1 MITFQEFRENLV
13 EFKIQK
19 SAVAKSP
26 TQRRMERRKKML
38 GGGRQKEKLAI
49 RKWKRSAAG
58 KRAMEPGRIKRMK
71 RIGKTGLGKP
81 MRVNITKGKSAQAA
95 VMSKRKAVR
104 KQLTSKP
111 KRTTRK
117 SIRKN

>member
-1 MITFQEFRENLV
+1 MKSFQEFRENLI
-13 EFKIQK
+13 EFKIAK

-58 KRAMEPGRIKRMK
+58 KRSMDPKRKERMEKQGRSP
-71 RIGKTGLGKP
+71 TGKP
-81 MRVNITKGKSAQAA
+81 LRVNITKGKSAQAA
-95 VMSKRKAVR
+95 ITGKKKELRKKLTKR
-104 KQLTSKP
+104 
-111 KRTTRK
+111 
-117 SIRKN
+117 

>member
-1 MITFQEFRENLV
+1 MISFQEFRENLV
-13 EFKIQK
+13 EFQIAK
-19 SAVAKSP
+19 STVAKSP

-104 KQLTSKP
+104 KQLTK
-111 KRTTRK
+111 K
-117 SIRKN
+117 

>member
-1 MITFQEFRENLV
+1 MITFQEFRENLI
-13 EFKIQK
+13 EFKIAK
-19 SAVAKSP
+19 STVAKSP

-71 RIGKTGLGKP
+71 RIGKSGLGKP
-81 MRVNITKGKSAQAA
+81 LRVNITKGKSAQAA

>member
-1 MITFQEFRENLV
+1 MISFQEFRENLV
-13 EFKIQK
+13 EFQIKK
-19 SAVAKSP
+19 STVAKSP

-38 GGGRQKEKLAI
+38 GGGRQKEKIAI
-49 RKWKRSAAG
+49 KKWKRSAAG

-104 KQLTSKP
+104 KQLTK
-111 KRTTRK
+111 
-117 SIRKN
+117 

>member
-58 KRAMEPGRIKRMK
+58 KRSMDPGRIKRMK
-71 RIGKTGLGKP
+71 RIGKSGLGKQL
-81 MRVNITKGKSAQAA
+81 RVNITKGKSAQAA
-95 VMSKRKAVR
+95 VMGKRKAIR
-104 KQLTSKP
+104 KQLT
-111 KRTTRK
+111 KR
-117 SIRKN
+117 

>member
-1 MITFQEFRENLV
+1 MITFQEFRKNLI
-13 EFKIQK
+13 EFKIAK
-19 SAVAKSP
+19 STVAKSP

-58 KRAMEPGRIKRMK
+58 KRSMDPGRIKRMK

-95 VMSKRKAVR
+95 VMSKRKAIR
-104 KQLTSKP
+104 KQLTK
-111 KRTTRK
+111 K
-117 SIRKN
+117 

>member
-1 MITFQEFRENLV
+1 MKSFQEFRENLV

-49 RKWKRSAAG
+49 KKWKRSAAG

-71 RIGKTGLGKP
+71 RIGKSGLGKQL
-81 MRVNITKGKSAQAA
+81 RVNITKGQSGQAA
-95 VMSKRKAVR
+95 VMGKRKAIR
-104 KQLTSKP
+104 KQLSK
-111 KRTTRK
+111 R
-117 SIRKN
+117 

>member
-1 MITFQEFRENLV
+1 MKSFQEFRENLIEIQV
-13 EFKIQK
+13 QK
-19 SAVAKSP
+19 SAIAKSP

-71 RIGKTGLGKP
+71 RLCKTALGKQ

-95 VMSKRKAVR
+95 VMGKRKAIR
-104 KQLTSKP
+104 KQLTKP
-111 KRTTRK
+111 R
-117 SIRKN
+117 

>member
-1 MITFQEFRENLV
+1 MISFQEFRENLV
-13 EFKIQK
+13 EFQIAK
-19 SAVAKSP
+19 STVAKSP

-49 RKWKRSAAG
+49 KKWKRSAAG

-71 RIGKTGLGKP
+71 RIGKSGLGKP
-81 MRVNITKGKSAQAA
+81 LRVNITKGKSAKAA

-104 KQLTSKP
+104 KQLTK
-111 KRTTRK
+111 K
-117 SIRKN
+117 

>member
-1 MITFQEFRENLV
+1 MKSFQEFRESLI

-58 KRAMEPGRIKRMK
+58 KRSLEPGRIKRMK
-71 RIGKTGLGKP
+71 RIGKSGLGKP
-81 MRVNITKGKSAQAA
+81 LRVNITKGKSAQGA
-95 VMSKRKAVR
+95 VLVKRKALR
-104 KQLTSKP
+104 KKLTKQ
-111 KRTTRK
+111 
-117 SIRKN
+117 

>member
-13 EFKIQK
+13 EFKITK

-58 KRAMEPGRIKRMK
+58 KRSMEPGRIKRMK

-104 KQLTSKP
+104 KQLTK
-111 KRTTRK
+111 K
-117 SIRKN
+117 